1 MLVLFSKILEVGY
14 LMNLDG
20 RCEGEIDRGIEGACI
35 ILLEGFERCGGNEIM

>member
-20 RCEGEIDRGIEGACI
+20 ICEGEIDRGIEDACI
-35 ILLEGFERCGGNEIM
+35 ILLDL